1 MTEVKNYEDRAATSS
16 GVTVPLKDDG
26 SEYTI
31 DGLYPDQRD
40 IVAVVIDKLY
50 EFMESDDLSSFRPLR
65 IILNGAGGSGKSVV
79 INTIVTVIRK
89 MFDSDD
95 VVKVAAPTGTAAF
108 NVSGETFH
116 HMLGNRVS
124 RLAYLPNSM
133 SASKRLKLIKKF
145 KCLLAVIVDERSLV
159 SNSVLGTAARQI
171 CETIFDGGP
180 LREDI
185 WGGLPIVILAGDD
198 FQLPSQEEG
207 PLNVLSSTA
216 PKNRMISTGRNA
228 LLECAENVY
237 DLQGSK
243 RIKDSNNDDK
253 DLIAQLRVATE
264 SGVEDKH
271 VERLMNLHID
281 NIKRVHGETFVSE
294 IESKAIFLFYQNE
307 KRIRHNVEQLAK
319 QQSSANPVALMKCQ
333 STSNTYG
340 KGVASHFDSKSPK
353 SVMLCKG
360 SKVAIDN
367 KNFCPQWGLHNGA
380 CGMVDEIVFSP
391 GENPNHGDLPS
402 YVVVEFPL
410 YCGPAWD
417 KDNPKVSLCRLEIK
431 LPTFFTTSP
440 FR

>member
-1 MTEVKNYEDRAATSS
+1 M
-16 GVTVPLKDDG
+16 
-26 SEYTI
+26 
-31 DGLYPDQRD
+31 YPDQRD

>member
-1 MTEVKNYEDRAATSS
+1 M
-16 GVTVPLKDDG
+16 
-26 SEYTI
+26 
-31 DGLYPDQRD
+31 YPDQRD

-50 EFMESDDLSSFRPLR
+50 EFMESDDLSTFRPLR